1 MTAADPGQVLDVLRD
16 ILLEHMQGYEQGK
29 GLPHY
34 QIQSAVYIGKESE
47 LLSETDIGAGKGIP
61 VGLRLTMR
69 NGAEYDL
76 ILKRSV

>member
-1 MTAADPGQVLDVLRD
+1 MTNADPGQVLDVLRD
-16 ILLEHMQGYEQGK
+16 VLLEHMQE

-34 QIQSAVYIGKESE
+34 QVQSAVYIGKEGG
-47 LLSETDIGAGKGIP
+47 LLSEGDIGTGKDMP
-61 VGLRLTMR
+61 AGLRLTMR